1 MNRADRL
8 SVQNN
13 PAKHQQMAI
22 LEDGPI
28 GRDRRYGKR
37 RSAGARVDRET
48 LASGVI
54 DARVGDVRLDA
65 KRFQYL
71 LSLHLILERQ
81 RRHAGRPDHVRQ
93 KRALVHQPI
102 PEANAVVQD
111 EAGRGHCERNE
122 ARNHHDRR

>member
-1 MNRADRL
+1 RCGRDDTHDDRDVALQTQLQLVEIRFDVNRADRL

-13 PAKHQQMAI
+13 PTKNQQMAI

-37 RSAGARVDRET
+37 RSAGARVYRER

-65 KRFQYL
+65 KRIQDL
-71 LSLHLILERQ
+71 LSLHLILER
-81 RRHAGRPDHVRQ
+81 
-93 KRALVHQPI
+93 
-102 PEANAVVQD
+102 
-111 EAGRGHCERNE
+111 
-122 ARNHHDRR
+122 